1 MFDDMFDDILK
12 DIVDDKDKDRTDDIT
27 QYVAFVLDQS
37 GSMLDIR
44 QAAIDAFNEQL
55 QTLRKESGADIKTL
69 VTVTKFNTVPILGE
83 PVSLEYI
90 QELNE
95 KTYLPGGMTALF
107 DAIGETALVVAKQYK
122 EDDSDA
128 AVLFVII
135 TDGHENASVKFT
147 QQRVKSMVEELEGT
161 DRWSFTFLAA
171 NQNPLETA
179 VAGMGMKIGNVMN
192 FMATQDGM
200 SSASTSM
207 SCSTSSYMAQRK
219 MGETKTEEFYKTD
232 DGKDEGE
239 EVGKDK
245 DWS

>member
-12 DIVDDKDKDRTDDIT
+12 DIVDEKDKDRTDDIT

-37 GSMLDIR
+37 DSMNSIK

-55 QTLRKESGADIKTL
+55 QVLRKESDGVKTL
-69 VTVTKFNTVPILGE
+69 VTVTKFSTVPTLGE

-90 QELNE
+90 EELNE
-95 KTYLPGGMTALF
+95 MTYRPSGMTALF
-107 DAIGETALVVAKQYK
+107 DAIGETALVIAKQYR
-122 EDDSDA
+122 EDNSDA

-135 TDGHENASVKFT
+135 TDGHENASVKFN
-147 QQRVKSMVEELEGT
+147 QQRVKSMIEELEGT

-179 VAGMGMKIGNVMN
+179 VAGMGMKVGNVMN
-192 FMATQDGM
+192 FMATDAGM
-200 SSASTSM
+200 KGASTSM
-207 SCSTSSYMAQRK
+207 SSSTSSYMADRK
-219 MGETKTEEFYKTD
+219 IGKTKTDTFYKTD
-232 DGKDEGE
+232 DGKDEE
-239 EVGKDK
+239 EDIGKDK